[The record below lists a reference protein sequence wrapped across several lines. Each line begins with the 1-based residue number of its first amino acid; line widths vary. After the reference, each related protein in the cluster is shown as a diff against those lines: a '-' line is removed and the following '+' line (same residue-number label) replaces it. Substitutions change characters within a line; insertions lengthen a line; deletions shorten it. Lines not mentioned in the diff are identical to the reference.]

1 MNVDDA
7 DADADADANVDVD
20 VYVDVDNAIVDSVD
34 EDGYD
39 DDDSYLQF

>member
-7 DADADADANVDVD
+7 DADADANVD

>member
-1 MNVDDA
+1 MNVD

>member
-7 DADADADANVDVD
+7 DADADSNVDVD
-20 VYVDVDNAIVDSVD
+20 VYVDVDNANAIVDSVD